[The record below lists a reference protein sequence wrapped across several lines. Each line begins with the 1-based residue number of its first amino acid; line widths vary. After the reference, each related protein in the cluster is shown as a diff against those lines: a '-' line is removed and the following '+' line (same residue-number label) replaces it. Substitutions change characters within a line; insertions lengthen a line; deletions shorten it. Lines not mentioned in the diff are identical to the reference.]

1 MIIQFKQLISIAMK
15 KVCFVAVF
23 VCAFI
28 FQNQL
33 FSQKFNFLDNT
44 PTDIAYLRVDDGK
57 EPLVKVVYGRPLK
70 NGNDV
75 FGDQVPYGKIWR
87 TGANE
92 ATEVK
97 FYTDVKFGDKIVQAG
112 TYILHTIPGENE
124 WTIILNSN
132 NDTWGTSF
140 YDETKDVVRIKVP
153 SKKAEELE
161 MFSIAFKQS
170 IKNTYMV
177 LAWDTTRVNI
187 PLETNKLV
195 SAKI

>member
-1 MIIQFKQLISIAMK
+1 MFTQFEQLISIAMK
-15 KVCFVAVF
+15 KVCFIAVF
-23 VCAFI
+23 VCAII

-33 FSQKFNFLDNT
+33 FSQQFNYIDKT
-44 PTDIAYLRVDDGK
+44 PTDIAYLRLDKVQQ
-57 EPLVKVVYGRPLK
+57 PLVKVVYGRPQK
-70 NGNDV
+70 NNDSV

-97 FYTDVKFGDKIVQAG
+97 FYTDVKFGDKIVKAG
-112 TYILHTIPGENE
+112 IYVLHTIPGEHE

-132 NDTWGTSF
+132 NDTWGASF
-140 YDETKDVVRIKVP
+140 YDESKDVVRIKVP
-153 SKKAEELE
+153 AKKAKELE
-161 MFSIAFKQS
+161 IFSIAFEQK
-170 IKNTYMV
+170 IKRTYMV

-187 PLETNKLV
+187 PLETKNQI